1 MESTHSMELEI
12 ITPDASAFKD
22 SVKFVLVRAT
32 DGDFGVLPGHYNTIA
47 ALSTWPVKVTRL
59 DGSEYFLAV
68 FGGFMEVT
76 PTKVTILTSNCELPE
91 VIDVERAKRSKER
104 AEARLADK
112 QAHIDVARAEASLR
126 RSLTRLRASGQIGMD
141 GR

>member
-1 MESTHSMELEI
+1 MELEI

-112 QAHIDVARAEASLR
+112 
-126 RSLTRLRASGQIGMD
+126 
-141 GR
+141 

>member
-12 ITPDASAFKD
+12 ITPDASAYKD

-32 DGDFGVLPGHYNTIA
+32 DGDYGVLPGHYNTIA
-47 ALSTWPVKVTRL
+47 ALSTWPVKITRQ
-59 DGSEYFLAV
+59 DGSEYLIAV

-76 PTKVTILTSNCELPE
+76 PTKVTILTGNCELPE
-91 VIDVERAKRSKER
+91 AIDVDRAKRAKGR

-112 QAHIDVARAEASLR
+112 QADIDVVRARAALR
-126 RSLTRLRASGQIGMD
+126 RSLTRLYVTGHVGKD
-141 GR
+141 GH

>member
-12 ITPDASAFKD
+12 ITPDASAYKD

-32 DGDFGVLPGHYNTIA
+32 DGDYGVLPGHYNTIV
-47 ALSTWPVKVTRL
+47 ALSTWPVKVTRQ
-59 DGSEYFLAV
+59 DGSDILIAV

-76 PTKVTILTSNCELPE
+76 PQKVTILTGNCELPDS
-91 VIDVERAKRSKER
+91 IDVDRAKRARER

-112 QAHIDVARAEASLR
+112 QADIDVARAKAALR
-126 RSLTRLRASGQIGMD
+126 RSLTRLYVTGHVGKD
-141 GR
+141 GH